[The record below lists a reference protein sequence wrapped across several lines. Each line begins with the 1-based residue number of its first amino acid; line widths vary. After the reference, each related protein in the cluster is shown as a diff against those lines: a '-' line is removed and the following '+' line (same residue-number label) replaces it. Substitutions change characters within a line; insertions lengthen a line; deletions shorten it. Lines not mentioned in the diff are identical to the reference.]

1 MARRAAYGD
10 PGERVRSV
18 STKQADRGSHHVTF
32 AVERVRLTMP
42 KIGLTATNANAAER
56 SVPSPQP
63 PSVLPSVSGYRLPV
77 RSGTMASND
86 GSNGVSMEATVSS
99 TRKDRDANVA
109 EAANAARRNVLPAV
123 RPEVPECF
131 PERSPS
137 LFPKQEWAGR
147 VTAVNSATFRCP
159 PSRPDGRWTRG
170 CYHRPG
176 GGQCGGPCPNAR
188 RFALPLGNGV
198 REDRQRHA
206 EQRFENRIPGSATPD
221 QARP

>member
-1 MARRAAYGD
+1 
-10 PGERVRSV
+10 
-18 STKQADRGSHHVTF
+18 
-32 AVERVRLTMP
+32 MP
-42 KIGLTATNANAAER
+42 KIGLTATNSNAAER

-147 VTAVNSATFRCP
+147 VTAVNSATFDARL
-159 PSRPDGRWTRG
+159 RDLT
-170 CYHRPG
+170 G
-176 GGQCGGPCPNAR
+176 GGREVATIDLEEVSAEDRAR
-188 RFALPLGNGV
+188 RRVGSLFHWVMGYERSASGTRSNVSRIVFPDPPRLTKRDLERG
-198 REDRQRHA
+198 RRWA
-206 EQRFENRIPGSATPD
+206 EWLHHRWGSD
-221 QARP
+221 E